1 MKPLFMPF
9 RRPQDTLI
17 SGIGVAAAVLAAV
30 VVTFALV
37 SGFVAFSLTS
47 VDQLPRSSDA
57 LVLSPLRTK
66 SVAVRPLVLRR
77 AHAPTA
83 QRRSAPPAAAA
94 AAAPGATGT
103 RKPAVVALSPQ
114 AVHGSGPKPAPQRHA
129 GDGAAPSVHP
139 APDRLLQPVG
149 DAIGATGQAVG
160 ATTESLAR
168 RIDTVAATA
177 GATVAETRE
186 LLRTTVDRSGRV
198 VGRPLGAP
206 PPG

>member
-1 MKPLFMPF
+1 MPL
-9 RRPQDTLI
+9 RRPHNTLI
-17 SGIGVAAAVLAAV
+17 SGIGVAGAVLAAV

-57 LVLSPLRTK
+57 LVLSPLRTD
-66 SVAVRPLVLRR
+66 SVAAKPLVLRR
-77 AHAPTA
+77 AHASAA
-83 QRRSAPPAAAA
+83 QRRSAPPAAATGA
-94 AAAPGATGT
+94 AAAAAGT
-103 RKPAVVALSPQ
+103 RVPAVAALAP
-114 AVHGSGPKPAPQRHA
+114 AAAHGPGPKPAPQQPA
-129 GDGAAPSVHP
+129 GDGAAPSAHP

-168 RIDTVAATA
+168 RIDTVGATA
-177 GATVAETRE
+177 VAAVAETRE
-186 LLRTTVDRSGRV
+186 LLRTAVDRSGRV